1 MRESVWNT
9 ATLTF
14 VLFTLCSRAIAADA
28 EPVAAAEAIAVFD
41 AGALR
46 VGFGRTGQIQ
56 SLYDLERKKEYLVA
70 NQPAPLLTLVLEGK
84 TVSPTSATYDEA
96 AKLLKVAYG
105 TGVTATVAVVAGP
118 THLRLELT
126 SVDGARPTQ
135 IHWGPLPTTIGQS
148 VGEVIGVVR
157 DDKFALGIQSLGIET
172 FGGATPIG
180 PESSRLFASAIEQ
193 HGGIRGSKIALFG
206 CPAAQALETIGKIE
220 VAEGLPHPMLDGVW
234 SKVSPTA
241 RLSFLVVSFGE
252 NTIEE
257 ACDFAD
263 KCGVKY
269 VYHPGPFECHGHFKL
284 NRAEFPDGDLSMQ
297 RCVQKAAAR
306 GIRLGVHTL
315 SAFISPHDSYVTPV
329 PDPRLARVGS
339 STLAAAVDASAT
351 EIRVL
356 DPKPF
361 LWQFDK
367 TLGDAF
373 GEHLNTAIVG
383 QELIRYKAVSG
394 KAPWALLGCQR
405 GAWSTKASPH
415 AAGADIGR
423 LNDNYEHFFPTVEH
437 GMLDEMTTRM
447 AELFLKTGLRQTSFD
462 GLSVPSGYGG
472 DSEYARA
479 RFMKQCYDRWDARGL
494 EVISD
499 CGSLWHYIWHMQ
511 NRENWGEPW
520 GKPMREGT
528 RDFGNQ
534 AFFERNLLPHMIG
547 WFELR
552 TAVAAPPSLLGSAAT
567 AAAGV
572 ELEASTLDDF
582 EWMLAKAAGYD
593 AGFAVVGELGNLHAN
608 GQTSAILTAVKQWEA
623 LRLAQRFSDLQR
635 QKLRSADEF
644 HLESI
649 QGGRWQIR
657 PVDFSPR
664 HRLALAGGQAVKEK
678 WEIVNRF
685 TQQPLRFVLRVTAD
699 AGGSVKTRVVNPSFQ
714 TGGRSFT
721 FPVELRPQQYLVC
734 RGERT
739 ATVYDVNWNSLGTVQ
754 ADVDPPQLATGK
766 STVTFACH
774 SLGREPLRLEM
785 KCETRG
791 RPESVP

>member
-1 MRESVWNT
+1 MRGPWRQPTRLPS
-9 ATLTF
+9 LTP
-14 VLFTLCSRAIAADA
+14 VPCASRWDRRAR
-28 EPVAAAEAIAVFD
+28 F
-41 AGALR
+41 R
-46 VGFGRTGQIQ
+46 VSTI
-56 SLYDLERKKEYLVA
+56 SSRKKQYLA
-70 NQPAPLLTLVLEGK
+70 AGQPAPLLTLDLAGK
-84 TVSPTSATYDEA
+84 TVSPTLATYDEA
-96 AKLLKVAYG
+96 AKLLRVAYG
-105 TGVTATVAVVAGP
+105 AGVTATVVVVAGP

-148 VGEVIGVVR
+148 VGEVVGVVR
-157 DDKFALGIQSLGIET
+157 NDKFALGIQSLGIET
-172 FGGATPIG
+172 FAGATPLG

-241 RLSFLVVSFGE
+241 RLSYLVVSFGE

-284 NRAEFPDGDLSMQ
+284 NRAEFPDGDRSMQ

-306 GIRLGVHTL
+306 GIRLGMHTL

-339 STLAAAVDASAT
+339 STLVTAVDASAT

-373 GEHLNTAIVG
+373 GDHLNTAMLG

-394 KAPWALLGCQR
+394 KAPWTLQGCQR
-405 GAWSTKASPH
+405 GAWGTKASPH

-423 LNDNYEHFFPTVEH
+423 LNDNYEHFFPTVER

-447 AELFLKTGLRQTSFD
+447 AELFLTTGLRQTSFD
-462 GLSVPSGYGG
+462 GLSVPSGYGD

-534 AFFERNLLPHMIG
+534 AFFARNLLPHMIG

-552 TAVAAPPSLLGSAAT
+552 TAVAAPPSLLGGAAT
-567 AAAGV
+567 AAVGA

-593 AGFAVVGELGNLHAN
+593 AGFAVVGQLGTLHAN
-608 GQTSAILTAVKQWEA
+608 GQTPAILTAVKQWEA
-623 LRLAQRFSDLQR
+623 LRLAHRFSDLQR
-635 QKLRSADEF
+635 QKLRSNQEF
-644 HLESI
+644 HLQPIE
-649 QGGRWQIR
+649 GGRWQLQ

-664 HRLALAGGQAVKEK
+664 HRFALAGGRAVEEK

-685 TQQPLRFVLRVTAD
+685 DRQRLRFVLRVAPGA
-699 AGGSVKTRVVNPSFQ
+699 AGAAKTRLVNPSFQ
-714 TGGRSFT
+714 IGGRRFT
-721 FPVELRPQQYLVC
+721 FPTELGPQQYLVC
-734 RGERT
+734 RGQRT
-739 ATVYDVNWNSLGTVQ
+739 ATVYDANWNSLATVQ
-754 ADVDPPQLATGK
+754 ADVDPLQLATGK
-766 STVTFACH
+766 STVTFSGH
-774 SLGREPLRLEM
+774 SLGQEPLRLEL
-785 KCETRG
+785 KFETRG
-791 RPESVP
+791 PSEAVP

>member
-1 MRESVWNT
+1 MSTFLHSASTRT
-9 ATLTF
+9 AAPT
-14 VLFTLCSRAIAADA
+14 C
-28 EPVAAAEAIAVFD
+28 D

-56 SLYDLERKKEYLVA
+56 SLYDLARKKEYLA
-70 NQPAPLLTLVLEGK
+70 AGQPAPLLSLVLDGK
-84 TVSPTSATYDEA
+84 TASPTSATYDEA
-96 AKLLKVAYG
+96 AKLLKLAYG
-105 TGVTATVAVVAGP
+105 AGMTATVAVVAKP
-118 THLRLELT
+118 THLRFELT
-126 SVDGARPTQ
+126 SVDGASPTQ
-135 IHWGPLPTTIGQS
+135 IHWGPLPTAIGQS
-148 VGEVIGVVR
+148 VGEVVGVVR
-157 DDKFALGIQSLGIET
+157 GDQFAIGIQSLGIET
-172 FGGATPIG
+172 FGGATPTG
-180 PESSRLFASAIEQ
+180 PKSSRLFASAIEQ

-206 CPAAQALETIGKIE
+206 CPVAKALETIGKIE

-252 NTIEE
+252 NTLEE

-263 KCGVKY
+263 RCGVKY

-306 GIRLGVHTL
+306 GIRLGLHTL
-315 SAFISPHDSYVTPV
+315 SAFISPYDSYVTPV

-351 EIRVL
+351 EIRLL

-361 LWQFDK
+361 KWQFDK

-373 GEHLNTAIVG
+373 GQHLNTAMLG

-394 KAPWALLGCQR
+394 KAPWTLLGCQR

-415 AAGADIGR
+415 AASGDIGR

-462 GLSVPSGYGG
+462 GLSVPSGYGD

-499 CGSLWHYIWHMQ
+499 CGGLWHYIWHMQ

-567 AAAGV
+567 AAVGA

-593 AGFAVVGELGNLHAN
+593 AGFALVGQLGNLHGN

-623 LRLAQRFSDLQR
+623 LRLAHRFSDLQR
-635 QKLRSADEF
+635 QTLRSADEF

-649 QGGRWQIR
+649 EGGRWLLR

-664 HRLALAGGQAVKEK
+664 HRLVLAGGQAAEEK
-678 WEIVNRF
+678 WEVANRF
-685 TQQPLRFVLRVTAD
+685 AQQPLRFVLRVAAG
-699 AGGSVKTRVVNPSFQ
+699 AGGSVKTRAVNPSFQ
-714 TGGRSFT
+714 MGGRRFT
-721 FPVELRPQQYLVC
+721 FPIELKPQQYLVC
-734 RGERT
+734 RGQRT
-739 ATVYDVNWNSLGTVQ
+739 ATVYDANWNSLATVQ
-754 ADVDPPQLATGK
+754 ADVAPSQLAAGK
-766 STVTFACH
+766 STVTFSCR
-774 SLGREPLRLEM
+774 SLGQEPLRLEM
-785 KCETRG
+785 KFETRG
-791 RPESVP
+791 PSEAVQ

>member
-252 NTIEE
+252 NTIGE

-284 NRAEFPDGDLSMQ
+284 NRAEFP
-297 RCVQKAAAR
+297 
-306 GIRLGVHTL
+306 
-315 SAFISPHDSYVTPV
+315 
-329 PDPRLARVGS
+329 
-339 STLAAAVDASAT
+339 
-351 EIRVL
+351 
-356 DPKPF
+356 
-361 LWQFDK
+361 
-367 TLGDAF
+367 
-373 GEHLNTAIVG
+373 
-383 QELIRYKAVSG
+383 
-394 KAPWALLGCQR
+394 
-405 GAWSTKASPH
+405 
-415 AAGADIGR
+415 
-423 LNDNYEHFFPTVEH
+423 TV
-437 GMLDEMTTRM
+437 
-447 AELFLKTGLRQTSFD
+447 
-462 GLSVPSGYGG
+462 
-472 DSEYARA
+472 
-479 RFMKQCYDRWDARGL
+479 
-494 EVISD
+494 I
-499 CGSLWHYIWHMQ
+499 
-511 NRENWGEPW
+511 
-520 GKPMREGT
+520 
-528 RDFGNQ
+528 
-534 AFFERNLLPHMIG
+534 
-547 WFELR
+547 
-552 TAVAAPPSLLGSAAT
+552 
-567 AAAGV
+567 
-572 ELEASTLDDF
+572 
-582 EWMLAKAAGYD
+582 
-593 AGFAVVGELGNLHAN
+593 
-608 GQTSAILTAVKQWEA
+608 
-623 LRLAQRFSDLQR
+623 
-635 QKLRSADEF
+635 
-644 HLESI
+644 
-649 QGGRWQIR
+649 
-657 PVDFSPR
+657 
-664 HRLALAGGQAVKEK
+664 
-678 WEIVNRF
+678 
-685 TQQPLRFVLRVTAD
+685 
-699 AGGSVKTRVVNPSFQ
+699 
-714 TGGRSFT
+714 
-721 FPVELRPQQYLVC
+721 
-734 RGERT
+734 
-739 ATVYDVNWNSLGTVQ
+739 
-754 ADVDPPQLATGK
+754 
-766 STVTFACH
+766 
-774 SLGREPLRLEM
+774 
-785 KCETRG
+785 
-791 RPESVP
+791 

>member
-1 MRESVWNT
+1 MRVSVWNT
-9 ATLTF
+9 ATLAF

-28 EPVAAAEAIAVFD
+28 GPVAAADAIAVFD

-96 AKLLKVAYG
+96 AKLLRVAYG
-105 TGVTATVAVVAGP
+105 AGVTATVAVVARP

-135 IHWGPLPTTIGQS
+135 IHWGPLPTAIGQS

-172 FGGATPIG
+172 FGGATPIS

-206 CPAAQALETIGKIE
+206 CPAAKALETIGKIE

-241 RLSFLVVSFGE
+241 RLSYLVVSFGE

-405 GAWSTKASPH
+405 GAWGTKASPH

-462 GLSVPSGYGG
+462 GLSVPSGYGD

-479 RFMKQCYDRWDARGL
+479 RFMKQCYDRWDAG
-494 EVISD
+494 
-499 CGSLWHYIWHMQ
+499 
-511 NRENWGEPW
+511 
-520 GKPMREGT
+520 
-528 RDFGNQ
+528 
-534 AFFERNLLPHMIG
+534 IG
-547 WFELR
+547 GYQRLR
-552 TAVAAPPSLLGSAAT
+552 QLVALH
-567 AAAGV
+567 
-572 ELEASTLDDF
+572 
-582 EWMLAKAAGYD
+582 LAHAESR
-593 AGFAVVGELGNLHAN
+593 ELGGALGKTHA
-608 GQTSAILTAVKQWEA
+608 
-623 LRLAQRFSDLQR
+623 
-635 QKLRSADEF
+635 
-644 HLESI
+644 
-649 QGGRWQIR
+649 
-657 PVDFSPR
+657 
-664 HRLALAGGQAVKEK
+664 
-678 WEIVNRF
+678 
-685 TQQPLRFVLRVTAD
+685 
-699 AGGSVKTRVVNPSFQ
+699 
-714 TGGRSFT
+714 
-721 FPVELRPQQYLVC
+721 
-734 RGERT
+734 
-739 ATVYDVNWNSLGTVQ
+739 
-754 ADVDPPQLATGK
+754 
-766 STVTFACH
+766 
-774 SLGREPLRLEM
+774 
-785 KCETRG
+785 
-791 RPESVP
+791 